1 MPFKDY
7 IKGDIITDIKLTTL
21 HLLKKKKSDSLKA
34 EIDVH
39 SSTLATIVIWVF
51 LAG

>member
-21 HLLKKKKSDSLKA
+21 HLLKKKSDSLKA

-39 SSTLATIVIWVF
+39 SSTLATTVIWVF